1 MFQRGLCH
9 DYVLLRSASRS
20 FLPSLPAWPSRDP
33 ISLTINTCLLN
44 PYPAGAALPYFTTH
58 HELVRLQK
66 EAVEKKK
73 AARVGLAR
81 DDDWSGDGF
90 VAEAES
96 MVAQ

>member
-1 MFQRGLCH
+1 M
-9 DYVLLRSASRS
+9 LRSASRS
-20 FLPSLPAWPSRDP
+20 SLCSLHAWLARYP
-33 ISLTINTCLLN
+33 ISLTLNTCRLHPL
-44 PYPAGAALPYFTTH
+44 YSTGAALPYFTTH